1 MVTVRYINISDDA
14 LDMTVKLRRVD
25 GTNAE
30 MLRIILASIIAN
42 FFGNDINID
51 SEWIQEVCSELHKPG
66 HIIVKYVIR
75 YSQGNLAIGAVYR
88 ERRKR
93 RARRLKG

>member
-1 MVTVRYINISDDA
+1 MVTVRYINISEDA
-14 LDMTVKLRRVD
+14 LDMTIRLRRVD

-42 FFGNDINID
+42 FFGHDINID
-51 SEWIQEVCSELHKPG
+51 SEWIREVCIELRKPG
-66 HIIVKYVIR
+66 HTIVKYVIR
-75 YSQGNLAIGAVYR
+75 YSKGNLAVGAVYR

-93 RARRLKG
+93 RSSRLRG